1 MFGIIVVKEFFEC
14 LPDFPKQFQE
24 IYANR
29 DKIQQKEPV
38 LYQQLEELY
47 KLHMLQHE
55 DGFAPDG
62 EGFQGDD
69 PAPSADKLSAGDFQF
84 SANIGEEN
92 KSALSDGGDMFDFSK
107 SESEFDQKSNLFQP
121 QLNYK
126 DEPKK

>member
-62 EGFQGDD
+62 EGF
-69 PAPSADKLSAGDFQF
+69 
-84 SANIGEEN
+84 
-92 KSALSDGGDMFDFSK
+92 
-107 SESEFDQKSNLFQP
+107 
-121 QLNYK
+121 
-126 DEPKK
+126 